1 MKLLH
6 SVFAFIFPV
15 AILAAVNVQSAE
27 HDRQSHNYLL
37 GRGIADVTGPALGV
51 QMLGYSYEGQVTE
64 GLHTRLKSRAF
75 VIAAPEGGKRVVFVS
90 VDLASVEQDM
100 TLAVI
105 DRLQLRFGDLY
116 SQDNVILSA
125 THTHSGPAGYLELT
139 NELEDLGEFSPQHFD
154 RIVEGMVNSIAT
166 AHADLQPGTLR
177 INKGNVEGAGINRS
191 LIAYLENPAEER
203 AQYSNNID
211 KEMTLLKLSG
221 DTGDMG
227 MINWHAVHP
236 TSMTYHNRLISGDH
250 KGYASLTVERN
261 KNFESDTDGN
271 FVAAFAQT
279 NPGDVTSNLHLDN
292 TGPGA
297 NDFDST
303 KIIGDRQLAV
313 ALDLFESA
321 AEKVEGK
328 IDYRQL
334 YVDFSNYKVLDQ
346 FTHSGPQYTCPAAY
360 GYSVGAGS
368 TEDGGGHSLFRE
380 GMTEQSWW
388 MDLLIRTKTGNGYTQ
403 ELSDC
408 QSPKPV
414 LWDFGKDKSSF
425 YYRIRSVSVVRIGQL
440 VILAVPAEVTTMAG
454 RRLRSTVMA
463 QLGDWAQHIVL
474 AGYTNGYTSYVTTPE
489 EYQIQQYE
497 GGQTLHG
504 PWTLPA
510 YQQVSAQLAKSLENE
525 TTVEQSIDFDDLRE
539 KSALAPAVIDDALD
553 SFSTDV
559 SFGDAVALERT
570 DYQKDDIVEVTFRSA
585 NPARALDFDKPS
597 LLVEQKI
604 NNTWA
609 TIYTDHDW
617 STKIRWQESSGA
629 YTAQVTWH
637 IPDDIEPGEYRIRHF
652 GQYADADGKMK
663 NFVGASNNLMVRK

>member
-1 MKLLH
+1 MKPLHTTIAFVFLFVLLP
-6 SVFAFIFPV
+6 AM
-15 AILAAVNVQSAE
+15 NVQSAE
-27 HDRQSHNYLL
+27 HNNESHNYLL
-37 GRGIADVTGPALGV
+37 GRGIADVTGPVLGA
-51 QMLGYSYEGQVTE
+51 QMMGYSYDGQVTE
-64 GLHTRLKSRAF
+64 GIHTRLKSRAF
-75 VIAAPEGGKRVVFVS
+75 IIAEPGSDKRVVFVS
-90 VDLASVEQDM
+90 ADLATVEHDM

-105 DRLQLRFGDLY
+105 DRLQLLFGELY
-116 SQDNVILSA
+116 SRDNIILSA
-125 THTHSGPAGYLELT
+125 SHTHSGPGGYLELT
-139 NELEDLGEFSPQHFD
+139 NKLEKLGEFSPQHFY
-154 RIVEGMVNSIAT
+154 RIVDGIVNSIAA

-191 LIAYLENPAEER
+191 LTAYQENPEQER
-203 AQYSNNID
+203 AHYENNID

-221 DTGDMG
+221 DTGDIG
-227 MINWHAVHP
+227 MINWYAVHA
-236 TSMTYHNRLISGDH
+236 TSMTYQNRLISGDH
-250 KGYASLTVERN
+250 KGYASLTIERE
-261 KNFESDTDGN
+261 KNLGRDTDGG

-279 NPGDVTSNLHLDN
+279 SAGDVTSNLNLDN
-292 TGPGA
+292 TGPGV

-303 KIIGDRQLAV
+303 KIIGDKQLQA
-313 ALDLFESA
+313 ALDLFENAS
-321 AEKVEGK
+321 EKVVGK

-334 YVDFSNYKVLDQ
+334 YVDFSNYEVLDQ
-346 FTHSGPQYTCPAAY
+346 FTHSGSQYTCPAAY

-380 GMTEQSWW
+380 GMIEQSWW

-414 LWDFGKDKSSF
+414 LWDFGEDKSRL

-474 AGYTNGYTSYVTTPE
+474 AGYSNGYTSYVTTPE

-510 YQQVSAQLAKSLENE
+510 YQQVSAQLATALENE
-525 TTVEQSIDFDDLRE
+525 TTVEQSVDFDDRRE
-539 KSALAPAVIDDALD
+539 KSALAPTVIDDALD
-553 SFSTDV
+553 SFFTGV

-570 DYQKDDIVEVTFRSA
+570 SYQKDDIVEVTFRSA

-604 NNTWA
+604 NNTWT

-617 STKIRWQESSGA
+617 STRIRWQESSGA

-652 GQYADADGKMK
+652 GQHADADGKMK
-663 NFVGASNNLMVRK
+663 NFVGASNNLTVHK